1 MWDSII
7 VNPFT
12 NALLLIYAFVGNFG
26 VAIILFTIIVRLA
39 THPIMV
45 KQIKSSTAMQELMQ
59 SEEWLKIQEKYKGD
73 KEKLAQE
80 QMRIYSERGVSP
92 FSSCLPTLIQFPILI
107 GFYQSIVR
115 AIGATPLQ
123 LLALVRGISP
133 WLASITP
140 AASLSSLI
148 PIKSQFLWMN
158 LGTPERLFLPFLPA
172 VGGILPVGW
181 GIPVLAIIVGLTT
194 FVQTKLTMQPSANPN
209 DQSAQMNQMMG
220 LYMPLLLFYFSLN
233 FASGLAVYFIASNLF
248 GIAQYA
254 ALGKVN
260 WSNLFKFGP
269 AKKPEIVKTKSG
281 KKRS

>member
-1 MWDSII
+1 MGNIFDLLI

-26 VAIILFTIIVRLA
+26 VSIILFTIIVRLA
-39 THPIMV
+39 THPIMAA
-45 KQIKSSTAMQELMQ
+45 QIKSSTAMQQLMQ
-59 SEEWLKIQEKYKGD
+59 SDEWLKIQEKYKGD

-123 LLALVRGISP
+123 LLSLVRGIYP
-133 WLASITP
+133 GLENITP

-148 PIKSQFLWMN
+148 PIHSNFLWMN
-158 LGTPERLFLPFLPA
+158 LGVPEGIKLSFLPFA
-172 VGGILPVGW
+172 
-181 GIPVLAIIVGLTT
+181 IPVLAIIVGLTT
-194 FVQTKLTMQPSANPN
+194 YVQTKLTMQPSANPN
-209 DQSAQMNQMMG
+209 DQSAQMNKMMG

-233 FASGLAVYFIASNLF
+233 FASGLAIYFIASNLF

-260 WSNLFKFGP
+260 WKNLLDFGLS
-269 AKKPEIVKTKSG
+269 KKPEAKTKSG
-281 KKRS
+281 KRS

>member
-1 MWDSII
+1 MGNPFDFFI

-26 VAIILFTIIVRLA
+26 VSIILFTILIRLL
-39 THPIMV
+39 THPIMAQ
-45 KQIKSSTAMQELMQ
+45 QIKSSTAMQQLMA
-59 SEEWLKIQEKYKGD
+59 SEEWVKIQEKYKND
-73 KEKLAQE
+73 KEKLASE

-123 LLALVRGISP
+123 LLSLVRGIYP
-133 WLASITP
+133 GLENITH

-148 PIKSQFLWMN
+148 PIHSQFLWMD
-158 LGTPERLFLPFLPA
+158 LGRPEGVAVSFLPFA
-172 VGGILPVGW
+172 
-181 GIPVLAIIVGLTT
+181 IPVLAIIVGLTT
-194 FVQTKLTMQPSANPN
+194 FVQTKLTIQPSASPN

-220 LYMPLLLFYFSLN
+220 LYMPVLLFYFALN
-233 FASGLAVYFIASNLF
+233 FASGLAVYFITSNLL

-269 AKKPEIVKTKSG
+269 AAKPETKSKSG
-281 KKRS
+281 KRS

>member
-1 MWDSII
+1 MGNLFDLII

-26 VAIILFTIIVRLA
+26 ISIILFTILIRLA
-39 THPIMV
+39 THPIMAQ
-45 KQIKSSTAMQELMQ
+45 QIKSSTAMQQLMA
-59 SEEWLKIQEKYKGD
+59 SDEWLKIQEKYKDD

-115 AIGATPLQ
+115 AIGVTPLQ
-123 LLALVRGISP
+123 MLSLVRGIYP
-133 WLASITP
+133 GLEKITH
-140 AASLSSLI
+140 AASLSALI
-148 PIKSQFLWMN
+148 PIQSQFLWMN
-158 LGTPERLFLPFLPA
+158 LGQPEGIKPDFLSWLPW
-172 VGGILPVGW
+172 P
-181 GIPVLAIIVGLTT
+181 IPVLAIIVGLTT
-194 FVQTKLTMQPSANPN
+194 FVQTKLTIQPSATPN

-220 LYMPLLLFYFSLN
+220 LYMPLMLFYFALN
-233 FASGLAVYFIASNLF
+233 FASGLAVYFITSNLV

-254 ALGKVN
+254 MLGKVN

-269 AKKPEIVKTKSG
+269 AKKPVAAKTKSG
-281 KKRS
+281 KRS

>member
-1 MWDSII
+1 MWDLLI

-26 VAIILFTIIVRLA
+26 LSIILFTIIVRLA

-45 KQIKSSTAMQELMQ
+45 QQIKSSTAMQELMQ
-59 SEEWLKIQEKYKGD
+59 SEEWLKIQEKYKND

-123 LLALVRGISP
+123 LLELVRGIYSG
-133 WLASITP
+133 LENITP

-148 PIKSQFLWMN
+148 PIQSQFLWMN
-158 LGTPERLFLPFLPA
+158 LGLPEGVKVSFLPFA
-172 VGGILPVGW
+172 
-181 GIPVLAIIVGLTT
+181 IPVLAIIVGLTT
-194 FVQTKLTMQPSANPN
+194 FVQTKLTMQPSATPN
-209 DQSAQMNQMMG
+209 DQTAQMNQMMG
-220 LYMPLLLFYFSLN
+220 IYMPLLLFYFSLN
-233 FASGLAVYFIASNLF
+233 FASGLAVYFITSNLF

-269 AKKPEIVKTKSG
+269 TKKPEVVKTKSG

>member
-1 MWDSII
+1 MGNIFDLLI

-26 VAIILFTIIVRLA
+26 ISIILFTIFIRLL
-39 THPIMV
+39 THPIMAQ
-45 KQIKSSTAMQELMQ
+45 QIKSSTAMQELMA
-59 SEEWLKIQEKYKGD
+59 SDEWLKIQEKYKGD

-115 AIGATPLQ
+115 AIGVTPLQ
-123 LLALVRGISP
+123 LLSLVRGIYP
-133 WLASITP
+133 GLENITP
-140 AASLSSLI
+140 HASLSALI
-148 PIKSQFLWMN
+148 PIQSQFLWMN
-158 LGTPERLFLPFLPA
+158 LGQPEGIKLSFLPFA
-172 VGGILPVGW
+172 
-181 GIPVLAIIVGLTT
+181 IPVLAIIVGLTT
-194 FVQTKLTMQPSANPN
+194 YVQTKLTIQPSASPT

-220 LYMPLLLFYFSLN
+220 LYMPVLLFYFALN
-233 FASGLAVYFIASNLF
+233 FASGLAVYFIASNLV

-269 AKKPEIVKTKSG
+269 AKKPESKS
-281 KKRS
+281 KSARRER